1 MLYFSVE
8 ISNCCMVN
16 SKNKYHKKL
25 GNGLIL
31 VEPRGELKRQEGVGL
46 RKKHIGW
53 GWLKNIGT

>member
-25 GNGLIL
+25 GNEL
-31 VEPRGELKRQEGVGL
+31 RGELKRQEGVGL